1 MNPSSGSGLIS
12 VLHSDFSVV
21 SLCDKWSLFWLPCTQ
36 ANGAQNILMSQKRG
50 DTEGQTLLTSLL
62 TSSRDLKPKNHQP
75 KARQSTFYVEQLAT
89 RPDAAMAVLN
99 ARLGRRHWQD
109 WKLSRILIINNV
121 FMYQLLQDSIKD
133 IIQSPNGDLE
143 IYESSA
149 DCIVLWGKY
158 WR

>member
-1 MNPSSGSGLIS
+1 MKS
-12 VLHSDFSVV
+12 VLAALHTG
-21 SLCDKWSLFWLPCTQ
+21 KWSAKHLNVTEE
-36 ANGAQNILMSQKRG
+36 RG
-50 DTEGQTLLTSLL
+50 HGGTNSFNLSINLVSWSETE
-62 TSSRDLKPKNHQP
+62 NHQP

-109 WKLSRILIINNV
+109 WKLSRILIINSV

>member
-1 MNPSSGSGLIS
+1 
-12 VLHSDFSVV
+12 
-21 SLCDKWSLFWLPCTQ
+21 
-36 ANGAQNILMSQKRG
+36 MSQKRG
-50 DTEGQTLLTSLL
+50 DTEGQTLLASLL